1 MPWSLSGNILS
12 MNTLFD
18 ISPPTPPGFAYHPE
32 FINPNEEKHL
42 LHIIQDLDLQTMKFH
57 EYEAKRK
64 VISFGR
70 GWSFTDQKLKEGN
83 RIPPSF
89 DFLVNRIADKLG
101 IEKEQITQFLITEYP
116 AGSVINWHRDA
127 PPFAIIAGVSL
138 LADCSF
144 KLRPHDKN
152 KQTRKATISYPVKRR
167 SLYTMQGEAK
177 TEWQHSTAPLD
188 KVRYSLTFRTLV
200 GATKTQ
206 RH

>member
-1 MPWSLSGNILS
+1 MH
-12 MNTLFD
+12 TLFD
-18 ISPPTPPGFAYHPE
+18 ISPPTPPGFAYHPD
-32 FINPNEEKHL
+32 FINPGEENRL
-42 LHIIQDLDLQTMKFH
+42 LKIIQDLDLQTMKFH

-64 VISFGR
+64 VMSFGR
-70 GWSFTDQKLKEGN
+70 GWSFTEQQLKEGQP
-83 RIPPSF
+83 IPGSF
-89 DFLVNRIADKLG
+89 EFLVQGVADKLD
-101 IEKEQITQFLITEYP
+101 IDKAQIAQFLITEYP

-144 KLRPHDKN
+144 KLRPHDKS
-152 KQTRKATISYPVKRR
+152 KQTRKATIVYPVNRR

-200 GATKTQ
+200 
-206 RH
+206 